1 MSSLF
6 SVLPVSPLRTYLTA
20 ADIYTIEIQM
30 AMNAKDRKKTIDIN
44 QKALQ
49 LARDNKGILNSVR
62 ALFSSYLRA
71 LSLSLSSLLSLS
83 ISLSLASLLLCGGC

>member
-62 ALFSSYLRA
+62 ALFSSYLR
-71 LSLSLSSLLSLS
+71 SLSPLSSLLSLS